1 MLSSEMATVLTGR
14 YLPIEML
21 PFSLSEFFDIH
32 NLHVDALLQDET
44 EAVALKDDYLRNG
57 GYPETI
63 ASRSLTGGY
72 LSTLFDSII
81 WKDVVRRHKIRNT
94 EDINEMA
101 LFLLSNFCNPLSA
114 NDIAASLNLK
124 SVGTTQKFMGYLH
137 EPFLFYYL
145 PRYNNKLKLMAK
157 APKKVYIVDN
167 GFVGAKAFSTSDN
180 LGRLLENQVFVDLLR
195 RGYTIDQSMFYYRTR
210 NDKEIDFVL
219 RKNNRVEKLVQVSYD
234 LSSEKTIRRECSAL
248 TEASEE
254 LHCSELY
261 ILTCNDNRTL
271 EWGGHTIHILSA
283 ERFGKI

>member
-1 MLSSEMATVLTGR
+1 
-14 YLPIEML
+14 ML